1 MANDMSYYKKDVQ
14 YQKERL
20 NSYRVEEHKKFSL
33 SVGCLILFF
42 IGAPLGALIRKG
54 GMGMPLVVSVLL
66 FIIYYTLSVIGE
78 KAAIEGSL
86 TCTLGS
92 WLATV
97 IFFPFGLFLTIQA
110 TIDSSLVDA
119 DTWRKLFRK
128 RK

>member
-1 MANDMSYYKKDVQ
+1 MTYYKKDIQ
-14 YQKERL
+14 YQQERL

-78 KAAIEGSL
+78 KAAIEGSM

-92 WLATV
+92 WLATIV
-97 IFFPFGLFLTIQA
+97 FLPFGLFLTVQA